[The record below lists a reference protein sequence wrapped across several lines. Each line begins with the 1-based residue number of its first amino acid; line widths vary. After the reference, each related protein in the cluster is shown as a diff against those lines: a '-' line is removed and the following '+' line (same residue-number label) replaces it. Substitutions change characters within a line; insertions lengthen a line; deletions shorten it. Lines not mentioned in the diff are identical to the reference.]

1 MVRTLTDGEREIMA
15 ELNADA
21 TEQGEWVEVE
31 VCRGCGCPVDDC
43 DCAFI
48 QQRRE
53 ERNSS
58 LLGSCGLHGRRSLYG
73 EPF

>member
-1 MVRTLTDGEREIMA
+1 MAGTLTDGEREILA

-21 TEQGEWVEVE
+21 REDGEWVEVE

-53 ERNSS
+53 ERDNS
-58 LLGSCGLHGRRSLYG
+58 LLVVAGPRGRRSLFG
-73 EPF
+73 EW